1 MKQEQRSI
9 RADAGLGLELYQFK
23 GIKQNF
29 ATHFHEYY
37 TIGSIEAGE
46 RIFVCNGQE
55 HRLQPGDCMLINPF
69 DKHSCAMVELAP
81 LHFYSFN
88 IGLESMGGLMLELS
102 GRRNLPYFT
111 VNALYTPEWGEAM
124 RELKLMIEQNRPDSV
139 KKKAYN
145 WLMQRLLSAYSQP
158 APEADHPEGNRTIRL
173 VCEYLE
179 RHYDRNVTL
188 DELSALAGL
197 SKYHL
202 VRQFTR
208 EMGIPPGRYQQ
219 NIRIGQA
226 RRMLVHGAMPAEA
239 ALGAGFADQSH
250 FTNYFKNTIGLT
262 PKVYRDSF
270 Q

>member
-9 RADAGLGLELYQFK
+9 RADEALGLELYQFK

-29 ATHFHEYY
+29 ATHFHDYY
-37 TIGSIEAGE
+37 TIGCIEAGE

-69 DKHSCAMVELAP
+69 DKHSCEMVELAP

-88 IGLESMGGLMLELS
+88 IGRESMGRLMQELS
-102 GRRNLPYFT
+102 GCRSLPYFK

-124 RELKLMIEQNRPDSV
+124 QRLKLMIEQNRPEAV
-139 KKKAYN
+139 RKEAYKL
-145 WLMQRLLSAYSQP
+145 LMQRLLAAYSQP
-158 APEADHPEGNRTIRL
+158 AAAADRPEGNRKVQL
-173 VCEYLE
+173 VCRYLE

-202 VRQFTR
+202 LRLFTR

-226 RRMLVHGAMPAEA
+226 RRMLVHGAMPLEA
-239 ALGAGFADQSH
+239 ALGTGFTDQSH
-250 FTNYFKNTIGLT
+250 FTNYFKNMIGLT